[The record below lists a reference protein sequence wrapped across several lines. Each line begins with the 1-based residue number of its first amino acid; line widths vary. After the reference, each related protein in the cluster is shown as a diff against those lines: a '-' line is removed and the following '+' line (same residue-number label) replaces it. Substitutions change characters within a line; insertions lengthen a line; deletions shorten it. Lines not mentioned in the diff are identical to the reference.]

1 MSIFTNSAPTHINFL
16 TGVHNALRGSDL
28 YLSLLNWQNLRLHCG
43 CVAVLVNLFFVIISC
58 FTIFKNIVHSL
69 EPGETPSY
77 SASHQAP
84 NYVQRS

>member
-1 MSIFTNSAPTHINFL
+1 MHILNGFHTLLNFITVLVLIKL
-16 TGVHNALRGSDL
+16 TKIAVALRFLLIDL
-28 YLSLLNWQNLRLHCG
+28 LTLFHHILL
-43 CVAVLVNLFFVIISC
+43 
-58 FTIFKNIVHSL
+58 KNVVHSL